1 MKNFVVIKIKIKRKE
16 KLDMYNFCVFQKKK
30 VNFAYCQF
38 LKLYLVSVGKSCLLL
53 DICFMYFENTNTN
66 LKFIEKM

>member
-1 MKNFVVIKIKIKRKE
+1 MKEFVVMKIKIKRKE
-16 KLDMYNFCVFQKKK
+16 KLDMYNFCVFQKK
-30 VNFAYCQF
+30 VNFAYSCQF
-38 LKLYLVSVGKSCLLL
+38 LKLYPVSVGKFCLLL